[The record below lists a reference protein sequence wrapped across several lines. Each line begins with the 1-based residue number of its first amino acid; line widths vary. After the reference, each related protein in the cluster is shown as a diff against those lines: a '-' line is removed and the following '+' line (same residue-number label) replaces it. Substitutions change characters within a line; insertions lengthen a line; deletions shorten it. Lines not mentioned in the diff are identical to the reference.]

1 MATNKYD
8 LHTAEYSVSGWD
20 AILSAD
26 MEALDEIINSRV
38 IGQLGETVAAY
49 QALYLA
55 ADGKWYKAQADGT
68 KQPAQGL
75 AVESGDADDE
85 IRIYRLGEAENEDWT
100 WTIGPVYLDA
110 DTAGALTQTR
120 PARYPQLI
128 GYAVSATVLYLFP
141 LSLELTVAGSS
152 GGLVRRAVEKA
163 VAITASATVACG
175 LAIPSGARLLGAQF
189 RVDAALAETWDAD
202 YSGGSSTALVA
213 AGEVAKNTKK
223 NVLHDAEIASG
234 ATDIVFSPNAGG
246 SFTAQGQITVIA
258 YYEELVALE
267 DAA

>member
-20 AILSAD
+20 AILTAD

-38 IGQLGETVAAY
+38 VGQLGETVAAY
-49 QALYLA
+49 QPLYLA
-55 ADGKWYKAQADGT
+55 ADGKWYLAQADGT

-75 AVESGDADDE
+75 AVEGGDADDE
-85 IRIYRLGEAENEDWT
+85 VRIYRLGEAENEEWT
-100 WTIGPVYLDA
+100 WTPGPVYLDA

-120 PARYPQLI
+120 PAQYPQVI
-128 GYAVSATVLYLFP
+128 GYAVSATVIYLFP
-141 LSLELTVAGSS
+141 LSLELATRGSS

-163 VAITASATVACG
+163 VEITATATVNCG

-223 NVLHDAEIASG
+223 NVLHDAEIAG
-234 ATDIVFSPNAGG
+234 NATDIVLSPNAGG
-246 SFTAQGQITVIA
+246 SFTAQGQITVVA
-258 YYEELVALE
+258 YYEELEEMESVT
-267 DAA
+267 